1 MICLILSII
10 LIIYA
15 SQILRY
21 AVHMFQ
27 QNGYKNKVHA
37 AWVIKNYGRHFTKSL
52 SVAPAKKPLVYTPR
66 VIRLLVTTVIW
77 FFILCLINR
86 FFGNEYTLL
95 GFAVAYTVLL
105 APFAPIIS
113 NIINR
118 PIEKGI
124 ANGFKRKAMQA
135 LEDCPGLKVVGVTGS
150 YGKTS
155 VKFYLKEL
163 LGARYEVLAT
173 PESYN
178 TPMGVVKTI
187 NNMLRPTHQIFICE
201 MGARNVGDIKELC
214 DLVHPDYG
222 IITSVGEQHLESF
235 RTVENIQSTKFEL
248 ADAVY
253 RKTGREEN
261 VFLNNDSEYI
271 ASYNKY
277 KGAVTYSVKGRGS
290 YNTSAVATGRHGT
303 EFTVTAPDG
312 SSQKFTMRLIGG
324 HNVINVSGAIAVSHS
339 LGIPLSEL
347 VLPVRRLAPVEHRMN
362 LIEQGS
368 LTIIDD
374 AYNSNPAGAKAA
386 LDTLAMFAEDMKI
399 VITPGMVELGPE
411 QDRLNGLF
419 GEQIAEVA
427 DWAIVVDNENTAAIT
442 DGLRRAGM
450 PMEKIYL
457 ASSFNDAMRYV
468 YRIPGEARKVVL
480 IENDL
485 TDNY

>member
-10 LIIYA
+10 LILYA

-37 AWVIKNYGRHFTKSL
+37 VWVVRNYGRHFTKSL
-52 SVAPAKKPLVYTPR
+52 SASPAKKPLVYTPR
-66 VIRLLVTTVIW
+66 VVRLLITTVIW
-77 FFILCLINR
+77 FLILCLLNR
-86 FFGNEYTLL
+86 FFGNEYSLL
-95 GFAVAYTVLL
+95 VLTVVYTFLL

-113 NIINR
+113 NIINK
-118 PIEKGI
+118 PVETGI
-124 ANGFKRKAMQA
+124 ANGFKRKAVQA
-135 LEDCPGLKVVGVTGS
+135 LEDCPDLKVIGVTGS

-187 NNMLRPTHQIFICE
+187 NTMLRPIHQIFICE
-201 MGARNVGDIKELC
+201 MGARNIGDIKELC

-235 RTVENIQSTKFEL
+235 KTVENIQSTKFEL

-253 RKTGREEN
+253 GKTGREDSI
-261 VFLNNDSEYI
+261 FLNYDSGYI
-271 ASYNKY
+271 TAYNKY
-277 KGAVTYSVKGRGS
+277 SGAMTYAVKGNGS
-290 YNTSAVATGRHGT
+290 YSTSDVITGRQGT

-312 SSQKFTMRLIGG
+312 SSQIFSMRLIGE
-324 HNVINVSGAIAVSHS
+324 HNVINVVGAIAVSHT

-386 LDTLAMFAEDMKI
+386 LDTLAMFTEDMKI
-399 VITPGMVELGPE
+399 VITPGMVELGIE
-411 QDRLNGLF
+411 QDRLNGVF
-419 GEQIAEVA
+419 GEQIAETA
-427 DWAIVVDNENTAAIT
+427 DWAIVVDNVNTAAIT

-457 ASSFNDAMRYV
+457 ASSFSDAMKYV
-468 YRIPGEARKVVL
+468 YRIPGEAHKVVL